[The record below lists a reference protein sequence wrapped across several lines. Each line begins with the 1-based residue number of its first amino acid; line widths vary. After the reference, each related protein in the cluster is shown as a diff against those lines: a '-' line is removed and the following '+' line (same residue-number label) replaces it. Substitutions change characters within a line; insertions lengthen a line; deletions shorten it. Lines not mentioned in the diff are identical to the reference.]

1 MFSSIMH
8 PLSVFLRAFFKDNSI
23 IMVII
28 IFLVFKK
35 TAQQPLMRLKEL
47 GEKKEN
53 RGRGLKWHIRG
64 NYLGGLRSSET
75 ERLLLE

>member
-1 MFSSIMH
+1 M
-8 PLSVFLRAFFKDNSI
+8 
-23 IMVII
+23 MVII

-47 GEKKEN
+47 GEKKKEN

-64 NYLGGLRSSET
+64 NYLGGLSSSET
-75 ERLLLE
+75 ERLFLE

>member
-8 PLSVFLRAFFKDNSI
+8 PLSVSLRAFFKDNSI
-23 IMVII
+23 MMVII

-47 GEKKEN
+47 GEKKK
-53 RGRGLKWHIRG
+53 R
-64 NYLGGLRSSET
+64 T
-75 ERLLLE
+75 EDGV

>member
-1 MFSSIMH
+1 M
-8 PLSVFLRAFFKDNSI
+8 
-23 IMVII
+23 MVII

-64 NYLGGLRSSET
+64 NYLGGLSSSET
-75 ERLLLE
+75 ERLFLE